1 MVDSFGVMAR
11 DIEGGRV
18 LELSGELDVSTC
30 QGLVSKLVGVPG
42 SLVVIDLS
50 KVSFMDSSGLGVIN
64 RARRIAMEEG
74 GVLVV
79 SRPQPM
85 VHRVLQITGLDIWLA
100 DWDPQW
106 SAQPEGNGHADTK
119 RSTS

>member
-1 MVDSFGVMAR
+1 MVDSFGVTAR
-11 DIEGGRV
+11 DIDGGRV

-30 QGLVSKLVGVPG
+30 QGLVSELVGVPG

-106 SAQPEGNGHADTK
+106 SAQPEGNGHADTN

>member
-1 MVDSFGVMAR
+1 MVDSFGVTAR
-11 DIEGGRV
+11 DIKGGRV

-50 KVSFMDSSGLGVIN
+50 KVSFMDSSDLGVIN
-64 RARRIAMEEG
+64 RARRTAMEEG

-106 SAQPEGNGHADTK
+106 SAQPDGNGRAETN

>member
-11 DIEGGRV
+11 DIEGGQV

-106 SAQPEGNGHADTK
+106 SAQPKGNGHADTK

>member
-1 MVDSFGVMAR
+1 MVDSFGVTAR

-106 SAQPEGNGHADTK
+106 SAQPEGNGHADK